1 MNIADQLTGVENN
14 FLESNSVFTGFSR
27 NYSRRSHLSTCHFV
41 NLSVQFRHQHL
52 GREKVVEIS
61 CLQISVVFLANTV
74 KSSVSVGNLR
84 IKLTAFT

>member
-14 FLESNSVFTGFSR
+14 FLESNSVFAGFSR
-27 NYSRRSHLSTCHFV
+27 NYSRRSHLSMCHFV
-41 NLSVQFRHQHL
+41 NLSVQFRHL